1 MNTRE
6 KNLNAELI
14 TSLVDNQGIE
24 DMTPAEI
31 SELAEIAETN
41 KVAYEMERL
50 TKKTVQNRAALRIE
64 APAELKASILS
75 GIEAMLKK

>member
-24 DMTPAEI
+24 DMTQA
-31 SELAEIAETN
+31 ELAEMADVTSAN
-41 KVAYEMERL
+41 PMAY
-50 TKKTVQNRAALRIE
+50 
-64 APAELKASILS
+64 
-75 GIEAMLKK
+75 

>member
-24 DMTPAEI
+24 DMTQA
-31 SELAEIAETN
+31 ELAEMADVTSAN
-41 KVAYEMERL
+41 PVAYEMERL
-50 TKKTVQNRAALRIE
+50 TKKTVQNRTALRIQ
-64 APAELKASILS
+64 APAELEASIRTL
-75 GIEAMLKK
+75 LNL

>member
-24 DMTPAEI
+24 DMTQAEFT
-31 SELAEIAETN
+31 ELAEVVDAN
-41 KVAYEMERL
+41 KIAYEIERL
-50 TKKTVQNRAALRIE
+50 TKKTLQSRTALRIQ
-64 APAELKASILS
+64 APAELEASIRTL
-75 GIEAMLKK
+75 LNL

>member
-6 KNLNAELI
+6 KNLNAEII

-24 DMTPAEI
+24 NMSQAELND
-31 SELAEIAETN
+31 LAEVTETN

-50 TKKTVQNRAALRIE
+50 TKKTVQNRAALRIQAPTELE
-64 APAELKASILS
+64 ANIR
-75 GIEAMLKK
+75 AMLNI